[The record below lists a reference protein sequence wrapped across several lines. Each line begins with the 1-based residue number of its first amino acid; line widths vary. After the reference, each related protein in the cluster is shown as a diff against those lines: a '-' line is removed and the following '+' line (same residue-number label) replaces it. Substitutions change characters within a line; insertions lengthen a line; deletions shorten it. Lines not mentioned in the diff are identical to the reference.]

1 MASSWFHGHRFL
13 GFCYVL
19 VTTCGRWGEKRD
31 LTSLFCCWDCMA
43 GSEPAC
49 SDEYSLNECL
59 LKCQVPCSA
68 RCLTSHVSF
77 NLPQTRKPGLPFNR
91 WRDGCLEE
99 LSYCGQGQAPCVQQ
113 SWNSSL
119 HLCSLST
126 SAFCVCSILTIWGGR
141 CSIVYL
147 LQWARLF
154 FFFSS
159 CDAQTWLPWGKWD
172 LSSLTRD
179 RTLIPWLAGRFLT
192 IGPPGKSLYYYIL
205 YQNIVWVSVNTLHA
219 AK

>member
-1 MASSWFHGHRFL
+1 MASSWFHGHRFS

-31 LTSLFCCWDCMA
+31 LISLFCCWDCMA

-91 WRDGCLEE
+91 WKDGCLEE

-141 CSIVYL
+141 YSIVYL

-154 FFFSS
+154 FFSLVVMHRLGCPEAS
-159 CDAQTWLPWGKWD
+159 GILVPW
-172 LSSLTRD
+172 
-179 RTLIPWLAGRFLT
+179 
-192 IGPPGKSLYYYIL
+192 PGIEP
-205 YQNIVWVSVNTLHA
+205 
-219 AK
+219 